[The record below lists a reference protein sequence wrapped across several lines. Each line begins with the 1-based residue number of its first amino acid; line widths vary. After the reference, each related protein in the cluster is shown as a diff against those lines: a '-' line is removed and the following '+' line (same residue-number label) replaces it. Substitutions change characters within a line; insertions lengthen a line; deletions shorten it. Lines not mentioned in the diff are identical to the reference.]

1 MNDIRDSKR
10 LSVTADIRAKP
21 AAKRRAS
28 GAGDETKPGK
38 REENKQRKLARIAKA
53 AKQVLSKKGFEAATM
68 QEIAKLAGVATGT
81 LFLYADNKRD
91 MAYLATADDFGRALD
106 EAGSVPTDATYIDQI
121 VACWRPYFVMHNANP
136 EMAKI
141 ILSEFLFFAGKQ
153 ARRHGEGVA
162 GMKAE
167 ALRRALRCQQRGELV
182 STVPAVEIAD
192 LSYYLFQ
199 GVVRRWVQTGAI
211 DVNEG
216 LAMFHRALSL
226 GLSGLKVQPA
236 R

>member
-1 MNDIRDSKR
+1 MNAVRDSIDRDMISDEKTKPLPR
-10 LSVTADIRAKP
+10 RRSPASADDAR
-21 AAKRRAS
+21 
-28 GAGDETKPGK
+28 PGK
-38 REENKQRKLARIAKA
+38 REENKQRKLAKIAKA
-53 AKQVLSKKGFEAATM
+53 AKQVFSKKGFDAATM

-91 MAYLATADDFGRALD
+91 IAYLATADDFAVAVQDAMKVTTD
-106 EAGSVPTDATYIDQI
+106 EPYVEQI
-121 VACWRPYFVMHNANP
+121 VDCWRPYFAMHNANP

-153 ARRHGEGVA
+153 ARRHGEGVVA
-162 GMKAE
+162 MKTE
-167 ALRRALRCQQRGELV
+167 AHRRAVICQQRGELV
-182 STVPAVEIAD
+182 GTVLPAEIAD
-192 LSYYLFQ
+192 LAYYLFQ
-199 GVVRRWVQTGAI
+199 GVVRRWVQGGAI

-226 GLSGLKVQPA
+226 GLAGLMVQPA

>member
-1 MNDIRDSKR
+1 MISDEK
-10 LSVTADIRAKP
+10 TKP
-21 AAKRRAS
+21 LPRRRSPAS
-28 GAGDETKPGK
+28 AEEAKPGK
-38 REENKQRKLARIAKA
+38 REENKQRKLAKIAKA
-53 AKQVLSKKGFEAATM
+53 AKQVFSKKGFDAATM

-91 MAYLATADDFGRALD
+91 IAYLATADDFAGALQDASKVTTD
-106 EAGSVPTDATYIDQI
+106 EPYVDQI
-121 VACWRPYFVMHNANP
+121 VDCWRPYFVMHNANP

-153 ARRHGEGVA
+153 ARRHGEGVV
-162 GMKAE
+162 GMKSE
-167 ALRRALRCQQRGELV
+167 AHRRALICQQRGELIG
-182 STVPAVEIAD
+182 TVLPTEIAD
-192 LSYYLFQ
+192 LAYYLFQ
-199 GVVRRWVQTGAI
+199 GVVRRWVQAGAI

-226 GLSGLKVQPA
+226 GLAGLMVQPA

>member
-1 MNDIRDSKR
+1 MISDSR
-10 LSVTADIRAKP
+10 TKP
-21 AAKRRAS
+21 APRRNAS
-28 GAGDETKPGK
+28 RSTEEAKPGK
-38 REENKQRKLARIAKA
+38 REENKQRKLAKIAKA
-53 AKQVLSKKGFEAATM
+53 AKQVFSKKGFDAATM

-91 MAYLATADDFGRALD
+91 IAYLATADDFAEAVLKASQVTMD
-106 EAGSVPTDATYIDQI
+106 EPYVDQI
-121 VACWRPYFVMHNANP
+121 MDCWRPYFAMHNANP

-162 GMKAE
+162 AMKAE
-167 ALRRALRCQQRGELV
+167 ATKRAQLCQQRGELV
-182 STVPAVEIAD
+182 GTVLAAEIAD
-192 LSYYLFQ
+192 LAYYMFQ
-199 GVVRRWVQTGAI
+199 GVVRRWVQSGAI
-211 DVNEG
+211 DVSEG

-226 GLSGLKVQPA
+226 GLAGLMVQPA